1 MRNRS
6 DRIRHAIAFEI
17 IGLLLVVPLG
27 GLVFGT
33 APQDLGVVALSV
45 SVLATLWTYGYN
57 VLFDRAM
64 MRLRGSVAK
73 TPALRIVHAVVFEA
87 GLLMVTVPA
96 IAAYL
101 GITLW
106 QAFVMDAALAAFYLV
121 YAIGFNWA
129 YDVIFPVPGVDQA
142 SSSASQ

>member
-6 DRIRHAIAFEI
+6 DRIRHALSFEI
-17 IGLLLVVPLG
+17 SGLLLVVPTG
-27 GLVFGT
+27 ALVFHT
-33 APQDLGVVALSV
+33 APRDLGVVALSV

-57 VLFDRAM
+57 VIFDRAM
-64 MRLRGSVAK
+64 LRWRGRVAK
-73 TPALRIVHAVVFEA
+73 TPALRIVHAVLFEA

-101 GITLW
+101 GITMW
-106 QAFVMDAALAAFYLV
+106 QALVMDAALAGFYLV
-121 YAIGFNWA
+121 YAIAFNWA
-129 YDVIFPVPGVDQA
+129 YDLVFPIRDVPQA